1 MNTIDEAAQA
11 LEGFANGPGADA
23 ANALADVF
31 EQAGDR
37 IASSLER
44 AATSGELSF
53 NALAESV
60 LSDLARIA
68 VTELIT
74 APLQG
79 AVSALTSSIAGR
91 RQGNHHPLQ
100 SISTL
105 RKARVNPADPKP
117 VQRKWRRKLHRRLAV
132 HKPVIRSLDL

>member
-31 EQAGDR
+31 EQAGER

-53 NALAESV
+53 NTLAESV

-68 VTELIT
+68 VTLSLIH
-74 APLQG
+74 
-79 AVSALTSSIAGR
+79 I
-91 RQGNHHPLQ
+91 
-100 SISTL
+100 
-105 RKARVNPADPKP
+105 
-117 VQRKWRRKLHRRLAV
+117 
-132 HKPVIRSLDL
+132 

>member
-11 LEGFANGPGADA
+11 LEGFASGPGAEA

-37 IASSLER
+37 IARSLER
-44 AATSGELSF
+44 AASSGELSF

-60 LSDLARIA
+60 LSDLASIA

-79 AVSALTSSIAGR
+79 AVSVLTSSIAGTAS
-91 RQGNHHPLQ
+91 GKSSPVTVNLNLAQ
-100 SISTL
+100 SAGKSGGPQASSAQMAAQIAQAIGRAQS
-105 RKARVNPADPKP
+105 RN
-117 VQRKWRRKLHRRLAV
+117 
-132 HKPVIRSLDL
+132 

>member
-1 MNTIDEAAQA
+1 MNANEEAAEA
-11 LEGFANGPGADA
+11 LDNFANGPGAEA
-23 ANALADVF
+23 ANALAEVF

-37 IASSLER
+37 IASALDR

-68 VTELIT
+68 VSELIT

-79 AVSALTSSIAGR
+79 AVSALSSSISGVASGKSSPVTVNLNLS
-91 RQGNHHPLQ
+91 QP
-100 SISTL
+100 TT
-105 RKARVNPADPKP
+105 KASGPQASHA
-117 VQRKWRRKLHRRLAV
+117 QMAAQIAQAV
-132 HKPVIRSLDL
+132 ARAQTRN

>member
-44 AATSGELSF
+44 AATLGELSF

-79 AVSALTSSIAGR
+79 AVSALTSSIAGTTS
-91 RQGNHHPLQ
+91 GKSSPVTVNLNLAQ
-100 SISTL
+100 SAGKSSGPQASSAQMAAQIAQAIGRAQT
-105 RKARVNPADPKP
+105 RN
-117 VQRKWRRKLHRRLAV
+117 
-132 HKPVIRSLDL
+132 

>member
-11 LEGFANGPGADA
+11 LEGFANGPGAEA

-37 IASSLER
+37 IARSFER
-44 AATSGELSF
+44 AASSGELSF

-60 LSDLARIA
+60 LSDLASIA

-74 APLQG
+74 
-79 AVSALTSSIAGR
+79 
-91 RQGNHHPLQ
+91 
-100 SISTL
+100 
-105 RKARVNPADPKP
+105 KARANPAGPKP
-117 VQRKWRRKLHRRLAV
+117 VQRKWRPKSRRLLAV
-132 HKPVIRSLDL
+132 RKV

>member
-44 AATSGELSF
+44 AATSGELSL
-53 NALAESV
+53 N
-60 LSDLARIA
+60 
-68 VTELIT
+68 
-74 APLQG
+74 
-79 AVSALTSSIAGR
+79 AVSYTHLTL
-91 RQGNHHPLQ
+91 P
-100 SISTL
+100 T
-105 RKARVNPADPKP
+105 KA
-117 VQRKWRRKLHRRLAV
+117 
-132 HKPVIRSLDL
+132 

>member
-31 EQAGDR
+31 EQAGER

-53 NALAESV
+53 NTLVESV

-79 AVSALTSSIAGR
+79 AVSALTSSIAGTTSSKSSPVTVNLNLP
-91 RQGNHHPLQ
+91 QGTGKTSGPQASSAQMAAQIAQAIGRAQ
-100 SISTL
+100 S
-105 RKARVNPADPKP
+105 RN
-117 VQRKWRRKLHRRLAV
+117 
-132 HKPVIRSLDL
+132 

>member
-11 LEGFANGPGADA
+11 LEGFANGPGVEA

-31 EQAGDR
+31 EQAGAR

-68 VTELIT
+68 ATELFT

-79 AVSALTSSIAGR
+79 AVSALTSSIAGTAS
-91 RQGNHHPLQ
+91 GKSSPV
-100 SISTL
+100 T
-105 RKARVNPADPKP
+105 VNFNLPQTTGKSGTPQASSA
-117 VQRKWRRKLHRRLAV
+117 QMASQIAQAV
-132 HKPVIRSLDL
+132 TRAQTRN